1 MVGRSKLRPERVALG
16 DQVDQVACSPM
27 GWVFVT
33 TTDGTLACLDSTG
46 GRIWERGWT
55 LDRFRRLA
63 LRIDAD
69 GRPWIGVGGSLI

>member
-1 MVGRSKLRPERVALG
+1 MVGGSKLRSEQVALG
-16 DQVDQVACSPM
+16 DQVACSAM
-27 GWVFVT
+27 GRVFVT
-33 TTDGTLACLDSTG
+33 TTGGTLACLDSTG

-69 GRPWIGVGGSLI
+69 GRP